1 MAKKI
6 TITIESTSLLVL
18 RGRISGQAWCDRCAA
33 ETDAVGLDNTPASNR
48 LRKLLESWFDS
59 EELHRLPSSGR
70 SPLVCLRSL
79 LARTR
84 KPPAR

>member
-6 TITIESTSLLVL
+6 TITIESTSLLVF
-18 RGRISGQAWCDRCAA
+18 RGRISGQAWCDQCAA
-33 ETDAVGLDNTPASNR
+33 ETEAVALDNTAASNH
-48 LRKLLESWFDS
+48 LRSLLERWFVS

-84 KPPAR
+84 KPPAS